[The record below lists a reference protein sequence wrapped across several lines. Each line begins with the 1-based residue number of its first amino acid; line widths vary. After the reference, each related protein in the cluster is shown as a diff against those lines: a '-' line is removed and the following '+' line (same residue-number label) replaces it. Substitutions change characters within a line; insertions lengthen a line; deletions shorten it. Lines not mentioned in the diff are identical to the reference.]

1 MESQCTVAKYEIMYS
16 LLNSK
21 FNTCPSLLFSSKD
34 LHPAV
39 SRIAEIRAIVPSGT
53 PLRIAQQ
60 QRHVVRRK
68 CVNFEMSEV
77 VTVKLSPNR
86 SNIMYVERR
95 RTDLETDFSESLST
109 LKEKQK
115 DTLRVVVYCRT
126 LMICADLFKSQY
138 YPPSAPELSEN
149 RLFGM
154 IHASTPQHSKDV
166 IMGSFQDCHGTV
178 RIVFACVAMGMG
190 IDLHGVDTIIH
201 YGAPSSI
208 EDYFQAS
215 GRRGKS

>member
-1 MESQCTVAKYEIMYS
+1 MLFTPFLTVHLCFFEQGLPSSLQSNSRDSSNCYTTNGLYS
-16 LLNSK
+16 NRD
-21 FNTCPSLLFSSKD
+21 TYY
-34 LHPAV
+34 
-39 SRIAEIRAIVPSGT
+39 SGG
-53 PLRIAQQ
+53 
-60 QRHVVRRK
+60 K

-95 RTDLETDFSESLST
+95 TTDLETDFSESLSI

-126 LMICADLFKSQY
+126 LMICADLFSHFSYEMGKSQY
-138 YPPSAPELSEN
+138 YPPSSPEQSEN

-154 IHASTPQHSKDV
+154 FHTSTTQHSKDV
-166 IMGSFQDCHGTV
+166 IMGSLQDCHGTV
-178 RIVFACVAMGMG
+178 RVVFASVAMGMG
-190 IDLHGVDTIIH
+190 IDLHGVDAIIH

-208 EDYFQAS
+208 ENYFLAS
-215 GRRGKS
+215 GRREQF

>member
-1 MESQCTVAKYEIMYS
+1 
-16 LLNSK
+16 
-21 FNTCPSLLFSSKD
+21 
-34 LHPAV
+34 
-39 SRIAEIRAIVPSGT
+39 
-53 PLRIAQQ
+53 
-60 QRHVVRRK
+60 
-68 CVNFEMSEV
+68 MSEV
-77 VTVKLSPNR
+77 VTVKLSPNH

-95 RTDLETDFSESLST
+95 TTDLETDFSESLCT

-126 LMICADLFKSQY
+126 LMICADLFSRFSYEMEKSQY

-149 RLFGM
+149 RLFSM
-154 IHASTPQHSKDV
+154 FHASTPQHSKDV
-166 IMGSFQDCHGTV
+166 IMGSLQDCHGTIRV
-178 RIVFACVAMGMG
+178 VFASVAMGMG

-215 GRRGKS
+215 DRRRRSGSIVYRTPKIAKLVTG

>member
-1 MESQCTVAKYEIMYS
+1 MSIFA
-16 LLNSK
+16 
-21 FNTCPSLLFSSKD
+21 FFSKD
-34 LHPAV
+34 FHPAF

-53 PLRIAQQ
+53 LLMDCTATETRSI
-60 QRHVVRRK
+60 HEESVS
-68 CVNFEMSEV
+68 MSEV

-86 SNIMYVERR
+86 SNIMHVERR
-95 RTDLETDFSESLST
+95 RTDLETDLSKSLST

-126 LMICADLFKSQY
+126 LMICADLFSCFSYEMGKSQY
-138 YPPSAPELSEN
+138 YPPSAPERSEH

-154 IHASTPQHSKDV
+154 FHASTPQHSKDV
-166 IMGSFQDCHGTV
+166 IMESLQDCHGIV
-178 RIVFACVAMGMG
+178 RVVFASVAMGMG

-215 GRRGKS
+215 GRRGQTGDSAYSIVYRTPKD